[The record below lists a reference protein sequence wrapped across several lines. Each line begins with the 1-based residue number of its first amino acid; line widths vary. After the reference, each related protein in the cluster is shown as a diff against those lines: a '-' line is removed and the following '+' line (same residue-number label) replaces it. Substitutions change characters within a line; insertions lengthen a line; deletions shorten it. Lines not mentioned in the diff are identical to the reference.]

1 MKKSKMIKSVGE
13 TLGEIQGERKIWVD
27 TKFIE
32 KWGRAIDW
40 YFTAPVDRNGF
51 IYFSGIGACDA
62 IAENLATKFSGSSIP
77 SCRLACCGCGS
88 SLGCLR
94 PDDMVILLSE
104 DGMSPEPVFVAR
116 RLRAY
121 GAVGVSITC
130 SPNSPL
136 AEACSIS

>member
-51 IYFSGIGACDA
+51 INIEQALKQMLIEAGI
-62 IAENLATKFSGSSIP
+62 SIKK
-77 SCRLACCGCGS
+77 
-88 SLGCLR
+88 
-94 PDDMVILLSE
+94 
-104 DGMSPEPVFVAR
+104 
-116 RLRAY
+116 
-121 GAVGVSITC
+121 
-130 SPNSPL
+130 
-136 AEACSIS
+136 